1 MTSAELVWRNAKTNF
16 NGKVVKGHERKVFRS
31 RRCDA
36 DSWNFK
42 ISSIQAYACALI
54 NASKNYNMTKKAFS
68 HIWQAFNELVENGQ
82 LISSSEIFEELK
94 DDDIVKWAKE
104 HKDAFLPL
112 SKEVQLKTTE
122 ILQQFPQIIKI
133 QTKGSSNGDPFL
145 IATAILEDG
154 IIVTDEGNKNNG
166 IPMVCESLGVE
177 YMKLNDMLD
186 EVLE

>member
-1 MTSAELVWRNAKTNF
+1 MSKKYVI
-16 NGKVVKGHERKVFRS
+16 
-31 RRCDA
+31 D
-36 DSWNFK
+36 
-42 ISSIQAYACALI
+42 ACALI

-68 HIWQAFNELVENGQ
+68 HIWQAFNEL
-82 LISSSEIFEELK
+82 EELK

-166 IPMVCESLGVE
+166 IPMVCESLGLE

>member
-1 MTSAELVWRNAKTNF
+1 MSKKYVI
-16 NGKVVKGHERKVFRS
+16 
-31 RRCDA
+31 D
-36 DSWNFK
+36 
-42 ISSIQAYACALI
+42 ACALI

-112 SKEVQLKTTE
+112 SKEVQLKT
-122 ILQQFPQIIKI
+122 PQIIKI

-166 IPMVCESLGVE
+166 IPMVCESLGLE

>member
-1 MTSAELVWRNAKTNF
+1 MSKKYVI
-16 NGKVVKGHERKVFRS
+16 
-31 RRCDA
+31 D
-36 DSWNFK
+36 
-42 ISSIQAYACALI
+42 ACALI

-154 IIVTDEGNKNNG
+154 IISCVPAAN
-166 IPMVCESLGVE
+166 CYFLGVVRVTKVYIE
-177 YMKLNDMLD
+177 LHASMHR
-186 EVLE
+186 

>member
-1 MTSAELVWRNAKTNF
+1 MSKKDVI
-16 NGKVVKGHERKVFRS
+16 
-31 RRCDA
+31 D
-36 DSWNFK
+36 
-42 ISSIQAYACALI
+42 ACALI